1 MKRITANAL
10 LAALAAVA
18 FAAPAAAQYR
28 WTDPQGNVNYGD
40 RPPADARDV
49 RAVGGR
55 GVPGPAGAEA
65 ATNLP
70 YELRRAMERAPV
82 VLYTSPE
89 CQPCAPATALL
100 RSRGVPFAERT
111 VITNEDLQEFR
122 RISGGLR
129 LPHVTIGSQSQ
140 NGFNA
145 DVWTALLDAA
155 GYPKGSMLPRSYAWP
170 AAQPLAAAA
179 RPEVK
184 AEARAAE
191 PAPAAE
197 PAKR

>member
-1 MKRITANAL
+1 MKTISANAL
-10 LAALAAVA
+10 LAALAAFA
-18 FAAPAAAQYR
+18 LAAPAAAQYR

-40 RPPADARDV
+40 RPPVDAKDV
-49 RAVGGR
+49 RAVGSR
-55 GVPGPAGAEA
+55 AAPAPGGAEA
-65 ATNLP
+65 MNNLP
-70 YELRRAMERAPV
+70 YELRRAVERAPV

-89 CQPCAPATALL
+89 CQPCAPAAALL
-100 RSRGVPFAERT
+100 RTRGVPFSERT

-129 LPHVTIGSQSQ
+129 LPHVTIGSQAQ

-145 DVWTALLDAA
+145 DIWTALLDAA

-170 AAQPLAAAA
+170 AAQPLAPSAK
-179 RPEVK
+179 PEG
-184 AEARAAE
+184 RAADQ
-191 PAPAAE
+191 APAAE